1 MKIIEALNTFT
12 KTISY
17 LMKVPPSG
25 KKLYIEKGEY
35 ILFKPQS
42 FRTALSRFISGS
54 SKYNKKIDEHLN
66 IYKILGLI
74 STDKDRTRFTKTQKI
89 DSRVMKVVAVKKTAY
104 ELLLNMEKEE
114 EKCGT

>member
-1 MKIIEALNTFT
+1 MKLIEALNTFT
-12 KTISY
+12 KTVSY
-17 LMKVPPSG
+17 LMKIPSSG

-42 FRTALSRFISGS
+42 FRTALSKFTPGS
-54 SKYNKKIDEHLN
+54 SKYNKKIEEYLN

-104 ELLLNMEKEE
+104 NLLLNMEEEE

>member
-1 MKIIEALNTFT
+1 MKIIEALNAFT
-12 KTISY
+12 KTVSY
-17 LMKVPPSG
+17 LMKVPSSG

-42 FRTALSRFISGS
+42 FRTALSRFIPGC
-54 SKYNKKIDEHLN
+54 SKYNKKIEEYLN